1 MPHEFCT
8 RLTAKIRRLG
18 YARHEA
24 ERLAGF
30 LVSGMTLVCAVM
42 EVLNVPG
49 RALWEFTRGWD
60 NPATE
65 PFDVTVL
72 PAAYSIQR
80 QPPA

>member
-1 MPHEFCT
+1 MQHEFCT

-30 LVSGMTLVCAVM
+30 LVSSMTLVCAVM
-42 EVLNVPG
+42 EVLSVPG
-49 RALWEFTRGWD
+49 LAVWEWIDRL
-60 NPATE
+60 AVCAAE

-72 PAAYSIQR
+72 PAACSIQR
-80 QPPA
+80 QP